1 MALMSVSKRTAQK
14 FDMRRFNL
22 KNLNNMKVKQEFQ
35 VKISNTFAVL
45 ENLYNNA
52 GISRTWENI
61 RGNMKASVI
70 RDLGYYELKQQKHDL
85 MSVQKQ

>member
-52 GISRTWENI
+52 GISRT
-61 RGNMKASVI
+61 
-70 RDLGYYELKQQKHDL
+70 
-85 MSVQKQ
+85 